1 MSEIVSDED
10 NPMLLHKPKQKSCEP
25 DIYGRDI
32 PIRIS
37 DLTSGF
43 VKQKSTFDKVV
54 DRVTG
59 ADGKLAPVIKVFLPG
74 TKGWTPENKSDDPR
88 GLGFFIGIKGTF

>member
-10 NPMLLHKPKQKSCEP
+10 NPMLLHKPQQKPIEP

-37 DLTSGF
+37 DLASGF

-59 ADGKLAPVIKVFLPG
+59 ADGKLAPVINVFLPG
-74 TKGWTPENKSDDPR
+74 TKGGTPENKSDDPR
-88 GLGFFIGIKGTF
+88 GFGFFIGIKGTF